1 MPCPHKSVCW
11 FCTLFGT
18 SKATSD
24 ALYSFAPAVTASCH
38 TRRALYVVHAHTYFP
53 YSTLAEQK
61 KADEFLAVFKA
72 AFADRSGV
80 KFDDI
85 STRGGD
91 GWPHPMPQFETAF
104 TKGHLADILPW
115 LMFNRPD
122 GFSVLLHP
130 FTAQLVSAAS
140 G

>member
-1 MPCPHKSVCW
+1 MPSRQKSVCW
-11 FCTLFGT
+11 FCTLLCT
-18 SKATSD
+18 SNASSA
-24 ALYSFAPAVTASCH
+24 ALQSFAPAVTASCH
-38 TRRALYVVHAHTYFP
+38 TCRALYVIHAHTYFA
-53 YSTLAEQK
+53 YNTQAERK

-72 AFADRSGV
+72 GFADRSGV

-91 GWPHPMPQFETAF
+91 GWPHPMPQFETAS

-122 GFSVLLHP
+122 GFIALLHP
-130 FTAQLVSAAS
+130 FTAQLVSAAPL
-140 G
+140 